1 MNNYPTTN
9 SSDPRVSVVMAVN
22 RIDAYLGSAI
32 ESILNQTF
40 RDFEFIIVV
49 DTSCPGLMS
58 TVLKMGN
65 GDKRIKVLE
74 ARLGGGLA
82 FSLNLG
88 INEARGEYIA
98 RMDGDD
104 ISRPDRLLI
113 QVQYL
118 DEHPDV
124 ALVGCRVQFIDSNSQ
139 MIKRKIA
146 TCESNEEIRKMLP
159 FKNTLPHPALMFRK
173 SALLEVHGYQY
184 GHYSEDHEMFI
195 RMARDRATKFQN
207 LEDVLY
213 EYRRHPSQIT
223 HPNNM
228 KKAYSEISGFL
239 YTEFLLTH
247 SPKYLFGMFVVHPW
261 VRKTRLLIRRLV
273 WKSEL

>member
-1 MNNYPTTN
+1 MSVEPITNNPA
-9 SSDPRVSVVMAVN
+9 PRVSVVMAVN
-22 RIDAYLGSAI
+22 RIDRFLGPAV

-40 RDFEFIIVV
+40 RDFEFIVVV
-49 DTSCPGLMS
+49 DTSCPGLAERI
-58 TVLKMGN
+58 LELGQ
-65 GDKRIKVLE
+65 GDRRIKIIF

-104 ISRPDRLLI
+104 ISRPDRLKM

-118 DEHPDV
+118 DENPDV
-124 ALVGCRVQFIDSNSQ
+124 AVLGCGEQFIDANSEN
-139 MIKRKIA
+139 IKRRIA
-146 TCESNEEIRKMLP
+146 SYHSNEQIRRVLP

-173 SALLEVHGYQY
+173 SALLAVHGYQY

-195 RMARDRATKFQN
+195 RMARDPAVKFHN
-207 LEDVLY
+207 LENVLY
-213 EYRRHPSQIT
+213 EYRRHASQIT
-223 HPNNM
+223 HPDNM
-228 KKAYSEISGFL
+228 KKAYAEISGFL
-239 YTEFLLTH
+239 YTEFLFTH

-261 VRKTRLLIRRLV
+261 VRRTRLALRKLA
-273 WKSEL
+273 WKSDL